1 MLTAERVAGT
11 AAAAGMS
18 APVLDDSFDLIVI
31 GAGINGAGIARDA
44 AARGLR
50 VALVER
56 EDIGSGTSNWS
67 GRLIHGG
74 LRYLEQGDVRLVRE
88 SLRER
93 ERLFRLAPHLVKPV
107 PVMMPFYSYN
117 RRSEWIVRMGMVA
130 YDALSWDKSTASHTV
145 LSREATLRRNPG
157 LDSTSLNGSAVF
169 MDGQVVWSERL
180 CVEVVLSAC
189 ADGAKLYTHCEVD
202 GLVGDGRTVCGI
214 RFTDRLT
221 GKRHALGARIVV
233 NATGPWVDAVLS
245 NDNRTKRRHI
255 GGTKGSHAVVAP
267 FPGAPGDVVYYESKV
282 DGRLVLVIPWGDRYL
297 LGTTDL
303 RFEAAPETARAD
315 ASEVSY
321 LLGEV
326 NRLIPRANLQMSDV
340 LYTYSGIRPLP
351 FVPDRSEWKVPRS
364 HVIHD
369 HAPEQQG
376 LLSIIGGKLT
386 TYRSL
391 AEEAVDVVFKQLG
404 RKPPR
409 CTTADTPFLG
419 ARVSDWTAFRN
430 HLLAASGLGAAV
442 VDHLISLYGSR
453 AADVVALGHLD
464 PDLLEIVDP
473 VTSTIGAE
481 LVFTYRTEFAR
492 TLSDV
497 LIRRTIVSHNAALGL
512 DVVDRAADI
521 LAADLEWDDA
531 RRDRE
536 IADYRRYVGRFEV
549 PGDVLASAPP
559 VERRQS
565 TDVA

>member
-1 MLTAERVAGT
+1 MVTAERMAGT
-11 AAAAGMS
+11 AADAGVPMPS
-18 APVLDDSFDLIVI
+18 GSFDLIVI

-56 EDIGSGTSNWS
+56 EDVGSGTSNWS

-107 PVMMPFYSYN
+107 PVMMPLYSYN
-117 RRSEWIVRMGMVA
+117 RRSKWIVRAGMVA
-130 YDALSWDKSTASHTV
+130 YDVLSWDKSTASHTV
-145 LSREATLRRNPG
+145 LSREATLKRNPG
-157 LDSTSLNGSAVF
+157 LDAANLNGSAVF
-169 MDGQVVWSERL
+169 MDGQVIWSERL

-202 GLVGDGRTVCGI
+202 GLVGDGHTVSGV

-221 GKRHALGARIVV
+221 GERHALSARIVV
-233 NATGPWVDAVLS
+233 NAAGPWVDAVLS

-255 GGTKGSHAVVAP
+255 GGTKGSHAVVGP
-267 FPGAPGDVVYYESKV
+267 FPGAPSDVVYYESQI

-315 ASEVSY
+315 TSEISY

-326 NRLIPRANLQMSDV
+326 NRLIPQANLRMSDV

-351 FVPDRSEWKVPRS
+351 FVPERSEWKVPRS

-369 HAPEQQG
+369 HAPEQRG

-391 AEEAVDVVFKQLG
+391 AEEAIDAVFKQLG

-409 CTTADTPFLG
+409 CTTASMPFLG
-419 ARVSDWTAFRN
+419 ARVSDWTAFRD
-430 HLLAASGLGAAV
+430 HLLEASGLGAAI

-453 AADVVALGHLD
+453 AADVVALGRHEPALLD
-464 PDLLEIVDP
+464 LVDP
-473 VTSTIGAE
+473 ATSTIGAE

-497 LIRRTIVSHNAALGL
+497 LIRRTIVSHNTSLGL
-512 DVVDRAADI
+512 DVVDRAAGI
-521 LAADLEWDDA
+521 LAAHLGWDDA

-536 IADYRRYVGRFEV
+536 VTDYRRYVERFAV
-549 PGDVLASAPP
+549 PETGFASDTRT
-559 VERRQS
+559 EQRQVA
-565 TDVA
+565 DVA